1 MTWNVQDW
9 SSFSSNMR
17 LGGYLHWGETPTMLH
32 VYQGKRLIKV
42 NKFSSDM
49 QWQAVPPG
57 NRPYRVVL
65 DSKRPAGI
73 FRLSTH
79 THTQWR
85 FMSDTVASDNFK
97 PFAVMKLDYRL
108 ATDLKGDVR
117 AGKTQ
122 HIAVRPASST
132 TQSLPGKLT
141 HVTLGVSSNGGK
153 VWHAVTLTRG
163 SSGWWRGT
171 FTAAHKPG
179 GFLAVRANATMNS
192 GYSIKQEIIR
202 AYGLR

>member
-1 MTWNVQDW
+1 
-9 SSFSSNMR
+9 
-17 LGGYLHWGETPTMLH
+17 
-32 VYQGKRLIKV
+32 
-42 NKFSSDM
+42 
-49 QWQAVPPG
+49 
-57 NRPYRVVL
+57 
-65 DSKRPAGI
+65 
-73 FRLSTH
+73 
-79 THTQWR
+79 
-85 FMSDTVASDNFK
+85 MSDTVASDNFK